1 MTKKDFIKL
10 WATISKVVTKK
21 VNGQLAINSYC
32 ELNDHCGGYFLVLQ
46 PKSLMWANEITFI
59 IGAVQLVPASIEF
72 DIDDGIIR
80 IW

>member
-1 MTKKDFIKL
+1 MTKKNFIKL

-32 ELNDHCGGYFLVLQ
+32 ELASHCGGYFLVLE
-46 PKSLMWANEITFI
+46 PKSLMWANEITFL

-72 DIDDGIIR
+72 DIDDGLIR

>member
-1 MTKKDFIKL
+1 MTKKNFIKL
-10 WATISKVVTKK
+10 WATISKVVTKN

-46 PKSLMWANEITFI
+46 PKCLMWANEITFL